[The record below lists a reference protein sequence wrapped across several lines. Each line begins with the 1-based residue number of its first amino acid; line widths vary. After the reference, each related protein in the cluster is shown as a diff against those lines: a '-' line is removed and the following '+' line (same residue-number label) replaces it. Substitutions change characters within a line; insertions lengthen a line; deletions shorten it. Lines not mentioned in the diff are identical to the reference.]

1 MGGSMTRDAIEQY
14 AEALRP
20 RYRRETKKGKEA
32 ILTEFCKTTGY
43 HRKSAIRLL
52 NRKATSSSGRRRGR
66 PRTYGVNLVHPLSV
80 CWHASGYICSKRLA
94 PFMAEMVRH
103 LEDHGELLLNQE
115 VHDALLTMSASTI
128 DRLLRP
134 QRLQML
140 RRPHVD
146 MRAVSHL
153 RNKIAV
159 LTFADLRGLATGY
172 METDLV
178 LHCGMTTEGFYLTT
192 LVAVDIHTGWTECEA
207 VWGKGQSRVGGAV
220 DHIRR
225 RLPFRLIG
233 LHSDNGS
240 EFINQTLYSYCQ
252 RHDIAFTRS
261 RAHKRNDQPRVE
273 QKNGSLVRR
282 LVGYGRYHTKAAC
295 AKLDEIY
302 ELTRLHTNFFQ
313 PNMKLLRYERRNAKS
328 VKVYDEPR
336 TPYQRLQMTPAVSPE
351 TLASYQAI
359 YEQLNPLQLY
369 RDIEARLAE
378 LWRLEAVDPASELAA
393 RIRSSREEQ
402 GNTHL

>member
-1 MGGSMTRDAIEQY
+1 MTRDAIEQY

-20 RYRRETKKGKEA
+20 RYHQQSKQGKAA
-32 ILTEFCKTTGY
+32 ILTEFCRTTGY

-52 NRKATSSSGRRRGR
+52 NRKQKPPRGRRRGR
-66 PRTYGVNLVHPLSV
+66 PRTYGVDLVHPLTV

-94 PFMAEMVRH
+94 PFMAEMLRH
-103 LEDHGELLLNQE
+103 LEDHGELVLTQPMRELLSS
-115 VHDALLTMSASTI
+115 MSASTI

-134 QRLQML
+134 QRLQRL

-153 RNKIAV
+153 RHKVAV
-159 LTFADLRGLATGY
+159 LTFADLRGLSTGY
-172 METDLV
+172 LEADLV
-178 LHCGMTTEGFYLTT
+178 LHCGMTTEDFYLTT

-220 DHIRR
+220 DRIRR
-225 RLPFRLIG
+225 RLPFRLCG

-240 EFINQTLYSYCQ
+240 EFINQTLYAYCQ

-273 QKNGSLVRR
+273 QKNGNLVRQ
-282 LVGYGRYHTKAAC
+282 LVGYGRYNTKAAQE
-295 AKLDEIY
+295 KLNEIY
-302 ELTRLHTNFFQ
+302 QLTRLHTNFFQ
-313 PNMKLLRYERRNAKS
+313 PNMKLLGYERRNGKS
-328 VKVYDEPR
+328 VKVYDEAQ
-336 TPYQRLQMTPAVSPE
+336 TPYQRLQTSPAVGPD
-351 TLASYQAI
+351 TLASYQAM

-369 RDIEARLAE
+369 RDMEARLLE

-402 GNTHL
+402 GNTDL